1 VSRITAIIADD
12 EPLARERI
20 RTLLARFPEVEVVGE
35 SADGR
40 ETVSLVRSLR
50 PDLLFLDVQMPELNG
65 FEVLEK
71 LHPKISPEVVFV
83 TAYDE
88 FALHAFEVH
97 AIDYLLKPFT
107 RARFARAMEHGLR
120 RLKTAAGAG
129 KDPRLASL
137 LESIRAQQAKGDRL
151 AIRDDGSVYFVR
163 FLDIDWLEGAG
174 NYVKVHAQARE
185 HLLRD
190 TLKNLA
196 TGRACNRAGPTAS
209 GYGASCARPA
219 RPPARPGGPIL
230 LCAPLHSYFTA
241 GPRALRRDRCR
252 RPCRDE
258 SPGFRSSWRSGGW

>member
-1 VSRITAIIADD
+1 MSRITAIIADD

-190 TLKNLA
+190 TLKNLEDKLDPQ
-196 TGRACNRAGPTAS
+196 R
-209 GYGASCARPA
+209 
-219 RPPARPGGPIL
+219 
-230 LCAPLHSYFTA
+230 F
-241 GPRALRRDRCR
+241 LRVHRSAIVNVDSIQRLEPWFHGEYVVVLRDGTRLQSSR
-252 RPCRDE
+252 TYSERL
-258 SPGFRSSWRSGGW
+258 RSLVR

>member
-1 VSRITAIIADD
+1 MSRITAIIADD

-20 RTLLARFPEVEVVGE
+20 RTLLTRFPEIEVVGE

-50 PDLLFLDVQMPELNG
+50 PGLLFLDVQMPELNG

-129 KDPRLASL
+129 EDPRLASL
-137 LESIRAQQAKGDRL
+137 LESIRAQQSKGDRL

-190 TLKNLA
+190 TLKNLEDKLDPQ
-196 TGRACNRAGPTAS
+196 R
-209 GYGASCARPA
+209 
-219 RPPARPGGPIL
+219 
-230 LCAPLHSYFTA
+230 F
-241 GPRALRRDRCR
+241 LRVHRSAIVNLDSIQRLEPWFHGEYVVVLRDGTRLQSSR
-252 RPCRDE
+252 TYSERL
-258 SPGFRSSWRSGGW
+258 RSLVR